1 MNILIIIYSIDAKYL
16 SASRAAI
23 QPVPAAVTA
32 WRYILSAASPETN
45 TPLIFVLDEP
55 FTLIMYPVSS
65 KFKKSLK
72 ISVLGL

>member
-32 WRYILSAASPETN
+32 
-45 TPLIFVLDEP
+45 
-55 FTLIMYPVSS
+55 
-65 KFKKSLK
+65 
-72 ISVLGL
+72 